1 MLFRSRKSRGAR
13 PFGVNKT
20 SLNDRNLKEYL
31 VIISQWLSIALAF
44 SIPVSTALDSILI
57 ASLLLTVLASNT
69 NAVAQVIKSNPVARA
84 CALLF
89 VLLMIGMSY
98 GDAPLDIKVGIL
110 GKYSDLALVPL
121 RGGSG
126 KLDSPISD
134 NLAQSKLWR
143 PRHTEEQAHEKDE
156 KESRTWIQGQGGDSS
171 DQG

>member
-1 MLFRSRKSRGAR
+1 M
-13 PFGVNKT
+13 NKT

-31 VIISQWLSIALAF
+31 IIISQWLSIALAF

-110 GKYSDLALVPL
+110 GKYSDLALMPLLLIVLRDELTRKRIVVVFLLTISATAILSWLVGLHILPASSCIWRGCVPENPIL
-121 RGGSG
+121 SGSWVADG
-126 KLDSPISD
+126 
-134 NLAQSKLWR
+134 
-143 PRHTEEQAHEKDE
+143 
-156 KESRTWIQGQGGDSS
+156 
-171 DQG
+171 